1 MAIRTNGLFLI
12 IWFAGY
18 HSDVVVLFFGESE
31 HSDNTCFRSIFFYPA
46 VMLLGRFPVLN
57 YTHKHFGSNPQIPVF
72 DKKLTKM
79 HTINLSNQ
87 EVSFESF
94 KRREIDLDLDIML
107 PVVVEE

>member
-12 IWFAGY
+12 IWFVGY
-18 HSDVVVLFFGESE
+18 HGDVVVLFFGESE

-72 DKKLTKM
+72 DKKLTKIGCLKSEIIYFV
-79 HTINLSNQ
+79 T
-87 EVSFESF
+87 
-94 KRREIDLDLDIML
+94 RRVNPELITLRKF
-107 PVVVEE
+107 

>member
-57 YTHKHFGSNPQIPVF
+57 YTHKHFASNPQIPVF
-72 DKKLTKM
+72 DKKLTK
-79 HTINLSNQ
+79 IGCLKECDN
-87 EVSFESF
+87 
-94 KRREIDLDLDIML
+94 ML
-107 PVVVEE
+107 CY